1 MNKPRKQ
8 FGKSPGYYAWLR
20 LRKNKLAVGGMAFIG
35 LTVMI
40 ALLGPL
46 IIPDSS
52 RNANNMMLEIE
63 MQKPGFT
70 VDVLRVKKNGQPPN
84 NNILKTIWQGRE
96 MAYND
101 IPVEDFQ
108 VKKDKVIFYRFT
120 GEGAEKGIKETKR
133 LVDVCFALS
142 PEKPD
147 YQYQNDSVSFTDY
160 QGKERQY
167 AVANVVSRLQNSH
180 IENRTYWLGTDRFGR
195 DMLSR
200 LLLGTRI
207 SLTVGLIA
215 VGISL
220 IVGIAIGALG
230 GFFRGW
236 VDDLVI
242 WLINVVWSIPTLLL
256 VISLSMALGKGIW
269 QVFIA
274 VGLTMWVEV
283 ARVVR
288 GQIISIRESGYVEAG
303 TALGLKNWRI
313 IIRHILP
320 NILGPVIVIS
330 AANFA
335 TAILLEAG
343 LSFLG
348 IGVQPPTPA
357 WGYMINDHRGFIIL
371 DSAYLAILPG
381 IAIMLMVLAFYVI
394 GNGLR
399 DALDVKMD

>member
-1 MNKPRKQ
+1 MAEDQRNR
-8 FGKSPGYYAWLR
+8 SPGEHAWQRFKENR
-20 LRKNKLAVGGMAFIG
+20 LSIGGLWIIGLAVIIS
-35 LTVMI
+35 LI
-40 ALLGPL
+40 GPL
-46 IIPDSS
+46 IVPDNS
-52 RNANNMMLEIE
+52 RDANNIMLPIE
-63 MQKPGFT
+63 MKKPGFQT
-70 VDVLRVKKNGQPPN
+70 T
-84 NNILKTIWQGRE
+84 ILKQFQDGEPPENSILNTLWQGKKLPYRS
-96 MAYND
+96 
-101 IPVEDFQ
+101 IPLADW
-108 VKKDKVIFYRFT
+108 Y
-120 GEGAEKGIKETKR
+120 IKEDQLHYQPYVGPDSQKAPER
-133 LVDVCFALS
+133 KILLAKAAFHLS
-142 PEKPD
+142 SENPD
-147 YQYQNDSVSFTDY
+147 YQINGDQVEFRNYKGEIQREQINDLANKV
-160 QGKERQY
+160 KEKCIE
-167 AVANVVSRLQNSH
+167 SR
-180 IENRTYWLGTDRFGR
+180 TFWLGTDRFGR

-200 LLLGTRI
+200 LLIGTRV
-207 SLTVGLIA
+207 SLSVGAIA

-220 IVGIAIGALG
+220 LIGLFVGAIG

-236 VDDLVI
+236 IDEIVQ

-256 VISLSMALGKGIW
+256 VISLSLALGKGIM

-283 ARVVR
+283 ARIVR
-288 GQIISIRESGYVEAG
+288 GQVISLREAGFVEASQ
-303 TALGLKNWRI
+303 ALGVRTYRI
-313 IIRHILP
+313 ITRHILP

-381 IAIMLMVLAFYVI
+381 LAIMLMVMAFYLV

-399 DALDVKMD
+399 DALDVRLD

>member
-1 MNKPRKQ
+1 MAETGNKQRSPGALAWERFKQNKP
-8 FGKSPGYYAWLR
+8 GM
-20 LRKNKLAVGGMAFIG
+20 GGLLLIG
-35 LTVMI
+35 LAAVI
-40 ALLGPL
+40 ALFAPF
-46 IIPDSS
+46 IVPDNS
-52 RNANNMMLEIE
+52 RNSNNIMLPVE
-63 MQKPGFT
+63 MKKPGFKAT
-70 VDVLRVKKNGQPPN
+70 VVKHFKDGAPPAN
-84 NNILKTIWQGRE
+84 NLWQTFWEGRTLP
-96 MAYND
+96 YRT
-101 IPVEDFQ
+101 IPVSQYELQEDQ
-108 VKKDKVIFYRFT
+108 LVYRPYVGKDTQSAPTRKASLVK
-120 GEGAEKGIKETKR
+120 
-133 LVDVCFALS
+133 FAFHLAPES
-142 PEKPD
+142 PKISTD
-147 YQYQNDSVSFTDY
+147 GDHIRFTDY
-160 QGKERQY
+160 KGEERQ
-167 AVANVVSRLQNSH
+167 
-180 IENRTYWLGTDRFGR
+180 IELNELHALVKQRCIEQKTYWLGTDRFGR

-200 LLLGTRI
+200 LLMGTRV
-207 SLTVGLIA
+207 SLSVGVIA

-220 IVGIAIGALG
+220 VIGLVIGAIG

-236 VDDLVI
+236 IDEVVQ

-256 VISLSMALGKGIW
+256 VISLSLALGKGIT

-288 GQIISIRESGYVEAG
+288 GQVISLREAGFVEASR
-303 TALGLKNWRI
+303 ALGFRTSRTI
-313 IIRHILP
+313 TRHVLP
-320 NILGPVIVIS
+320 NILGPVIVIA

-381 IAIMLMVLAFYVI
+381 IAIMLMVMAFYLV

-399 DALDVKMD
+399 DALDVKLD

>member
-1 MNKPRKQ
+1 MVKANNQQR
-8 FGKSPGYYAWLR
+8 SPGALAWLR
-20 LRKNKLAVGGMAFIG
+20 FKENKPSMGGLVLIGMAI
-35 LTVMI
+35 VI
-40 ALLGPL
+40 AIIAPF
-46 IIPDSS
+46 IIPDNSKD
-52 RNANNMMLEIE
+52 ANNIMLPVE
-63 MQKPGFT
+63 MKKPGFQT
-70 VDVLRVKKNGQPPN
+70 TILKHYKDGSPPPNPFWQILWRGRVLPYQTTPISSWKIGDFQLSYRPYVGKDTHKAPKREVSLVKLAYHLKPETPNITRLEDSVIFTNYRGKVKK
-84 NNILKTIWQGRE
+84 
-96 MAYND
+96 
-101 IPVEDFQ
+101 
-108 VKKDKVIFYRFT
+108 VKLSTLHDKV
-120 GEGAEKGIKETKR
+120 KR
-133 LVDVCFALS
+133 QCIQKKTF
-142 PEKPD
+142 
-147 YQYQNDSVSFTDY
+147 
-160 QGKERQY
+160 
-167 AVANVVSRLQNSH
+167 
-180 IENRTYWLGTDRFGR
+180 WLGTDRFGR

-200 LLLGTRI
+200 LLLGTRV
-207 SLTVGLIA
+207 SLSVGLIA

-220 IVGIAIGALG
+220 LIGLIIGAIG

-236 VDDLVI
+236 VDEVVQ

-256 VISLSMALGKGIW
+256 VISLSLALGKGIT

-288 GQIISIRESGYVEAG
+288 GQVISLREAGFVEASQ
-303 TALGLKNWRI
+303 ALGVRTARTI
-313 IIRHILP
+313 THHILP
-320 NILGPVIVIS
+320 NILGPVIVIA

-381 IAIMLMVLAFYVI
+381 IAIMIMVMAFYLV

-399 DALDVKMD
+399 DAFDVKLD

>member
-1 MNKPRKQ
+1 MNESKKQ
-8 FGKSPGYYAWLR
+8 KGKSPAYYAWLR
-20 LRKNKLAVGGMAFIG
+20 LRKNKLAVGGIIFIG
-35 LTVMI
+35 ITVLI
-40 ALLGPL
+40 AILGPL
-46 IIPDSS
+46 ILPDSS

-63 MQKPGFT
+63 MKKPGFS
-70 VDVLRVKKNGQPPN
+70 VDVLRVTKNGEPPE
-84 NNILKTIWQGRE
+84 NNIFKTIWEGKDLPYR
-96 MAYND
+96 D
-101 IPVEDFQ
+101 IPIEGYQ
-108 VKKDKVIFYRFT
+108 IKKDKVEFYRYI
-120 GEGAEKGIKETKR
+120 GEGQKGTKESLK
-133 LVDVCFALS
+133 LADVCFALS
-142 PEKPD
+142 PEDPN
-147 YQYQNDSVSFTDY
+147 YQLKKDSVYFRDFKGDKRARALSTL
-160 QGKERQY
+160 K
-167 AVANVVSRLQNSH
+167 AKIKHNH
-180 IENRTYWLGTDRFGR
+180 IEHRTYWLGTDRFGR
-195 DMLSR
+195 DLLSR

-220 IVGIAIGALG
+220 FVGVLIGSIG

-236 VDDLVI
+236 VDDVVV

-269 QVFIA
+269 QVFLA

-288 GQIISIRESGYVEAG
+288 GQLISIRESGFVEAG
-303 TALGLKNWRI
+303 FALGLKSHRL

-381 IAIMLMVLAFYVI
+381 IAIMLMVLTFYII

-399 DALDVKMD
+399 DALDVKME

>member
-1 MNKPRKQ
+1 MNEYPKQ
-8 FGKSPGYYAWLR
+8 TGKSPGYYAWLR
-20 LRKNKLAVGGMAFIG
+20 LRKNKLAVAGMVFIVI
-35 LTVMI
+35 TIII

-46 IIPDSS
+46 LLPDSS

-63 MQKPGFT
+63 MKKPGFS
-70 VDVLRVKKNGQPPN
+70 VDVLRVQKNGEPPKN
-84 NNILKTIWQGRE
+84 NLFKTIWQGKNLPYR
-96 MAYND
+96 D
-101 IPVEDFQ
+101 IPIANYRFE
-108 VKKDKVIFYRFT
+108 KDELVFYRYI
-120 GEGAEKGIKETKR
+120 GDNEKKGQKETIR
-133 LVDVCFALS
+133 LADVCFGLS
-142 PEKPD
+142 PENAEYHYKG
-147 YQYQNDSVSFTDY
+147 DSISFKDY
-160 QGKERQY
+160 QGKIQ
-167 AVANVVSRLQNSH
+167 SH
-180 IENRTYWLGTDRFGR
+180 EISNLKTKVKDYHIAHRTYWLGTDRFGR

-200 LLLGTRI
+200 ILLGTRI

-220 IVGIAIGALG
+220 IVGIAIGSLG

-236 VDDLVI
+236 VDDVVV

-269 QVFIA
+269 QVFVA

-303 TALGLKNWRI
+303 IALGLKNFRI
-313 IIRHILP
+313 ISRHIIP

-381 IAIMLMVLAFYVI
+381 IAIMLMVLAFYLV

-399 DALDVKMD
+399 DAMDVKMD